1 MYYNVQIYSW
11 KLKPFLWVWDFGFY
25 RLGLSD
31 RWHSLRHPALP
42 GRRVYI
48 ILQIMSSV
56 SLYIDPVQV
65 IIILAARSLE
75 SVLFRPLSWCSHLEF
90 STLTSVLPNR
100 DWKSKMVWFLFR
112 KMIISIHLCY
122 SIQGT
127 WPRLRRH
134 DKGTLCYTVHWAFWR
149 RGVYS
154 RTIFSKWPQMKLV
167 QGVNFRLDWSLVVIR
182 FVLVDVNTFDLT
194 VNLEKAIWNGA
205 RSKVIMNAGS
215 TEARFWRNLRASKC
229 DVILCSGQ
237 FRAWA

>member
-42 GRRVYI
+42 GSRVYI

-112 KMIISIHLCY
+112 KMIISIHY
-122 SIQGT
+122 
-127 WPRLRRH
+127 
-134 DKGTLCYTVHWAFWR
+134 
-149 RGVYS
+149 
-154 RTIFSKWPQMKLV
+154 
-167 QGVNFRLDWSLVVIR
+167 VIR
-182 FVLVDVNTFDLT
+182 YKERDQDWDGM
-194 VNLEKAIWNGA
+194 I
-205 RSKVIMNAGS
+205 KVH
-215 TEARFWRNLRASKC
+215 C
-229 DVILCSGQ
+229 VIRCIGHFGDAAFTHVPSFQSGH
-237 FRAWA
+237 RWSWCKGLILG